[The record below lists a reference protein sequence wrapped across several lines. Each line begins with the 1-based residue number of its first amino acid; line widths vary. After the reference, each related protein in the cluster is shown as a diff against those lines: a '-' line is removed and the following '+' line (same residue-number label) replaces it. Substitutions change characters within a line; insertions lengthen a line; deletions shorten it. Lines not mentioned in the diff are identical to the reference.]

1 LGFSILGL
9 RCLFPSA
16 EAAGQSG
23 RVSST
28 ECCLELLFPLGARA
42 VSLGQSLTARTSPD
56 GIFYNPASLANTGRD
71 QFLLHHETT
80 FEGQNNAF
88 MVLVDA
94 GLAGAFGLT
103 YALIDQ
109 GEEDATG
116 QSGEI
121 TGRLTIRQQQLLA
134 TYATPVRVGL
144 RAGVSYKLFHGGTY
158 CAGSCAGNEKTGT
171 THLLDLGAQYTP
183 RFFPHLELGASITQ
197 FGFALQQK
205 NAEQAD
211 PTPARLRVG
220 AAYEVA
226 HHFRADSTV
235 SVWLSGDVVNRLRS
249 PTAPVIGVGV
259 EVAFDRT
266 IFVRAGYSG
275 SGDALTKGGG
285 GLGIGIRYER
295 FTVDVAT
302 LFTRSELDT
311 EGTPFQVS
319 FGITF

>member
-1 LGFSILGL
+1 MT
-9 RCLFPSA
+9 
-16 EAAGQSG
+16 
-23 RVSST
+23 ST

-42 VSLGQSLTARTSPD
+42 VSLGQSLTARPSPD
-56 GIFYNPASLANTGRD
+56 GLFYNPASLAGTGRD
-71 QFLLHHETT
+71 QFLVHHEMT

-88 MVLVDA
+88 MILIDA

-116 QSGEI
+116 PGGEV

-134 TYATPVRVGL
+134 TYATSVGTGL
-144 RAGVSYKLFHGGTY
+144 RAGVSYKLFHGGTF
-158 CAGSCAGNEKTGT
+158 CSGSCGGGERAGT

-183 RFFPHLELGASITQ
+183 RFFPYLELGASLTQ
-197 FGFALQQK
+197 FGFPLQQK

-211 PTPARLRVG
+211 PTPARIRAG
-220 AAYEVA
+220 AAYEIA
-226 HHFRADSTV
+226 HHFRADSTI
-235 SVWLSGDVVNRLRS
+235 SIWLSGDVVNRFRA
-249 PTAPVIGVGV
+249 PTAPIVGLGV
-259 EVAFDRT
+259 EAAFDRT

-295 FTVDVAT
+295 FTIDVAT

-311 EGTPFQVS
+311 EGAPFQVS